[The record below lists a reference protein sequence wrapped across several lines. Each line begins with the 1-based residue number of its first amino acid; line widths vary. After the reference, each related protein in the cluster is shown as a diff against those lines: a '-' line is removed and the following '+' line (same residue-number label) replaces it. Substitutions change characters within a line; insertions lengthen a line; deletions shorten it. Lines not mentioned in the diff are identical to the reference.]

1 MWNNNVNSGVLKE
14 NIAMKADVQKAYKT
28 NAEVIITLI
37 LLAVLKL
44 KLWNS
49 ANILFCTRKFYITTF

>member
-1 MWNNNVNSGVLKE
+1 MRIQNMWNNNVNSGVLKE

-49 ANILFCTRKFYITTF
+49 ANILFLY

>member
-14 NIAMKADVQKAYKT
+14 NIAMY
-28 NAEVIITLI
+28 AEVIITLI

-49 ANILFCTRKFYITTF
+49 ANILFLY

>member
-49 ANILFCTRKFYITTF
+49 ANILFLY